1 MIRGIDP
8 EVTEAH
14 GRMPNEG
21 LEIHRHG
28 PSVPFPA
35 RKLKSKFA
43 IEQHL
48 GEGCSGERPKTLG
61 VWDVSFCG

>member
-1 MIRGIDP
+1 MR
-8 EVTEAH
+8 
-14 GRMPNEG
+14 NEG
-21 LEIHRHG
+21 LEIHRYG

-48 GEGCSGERPKTLG
+48 GEGCSGERPKTL
-61 VWDVSFCG
+61 